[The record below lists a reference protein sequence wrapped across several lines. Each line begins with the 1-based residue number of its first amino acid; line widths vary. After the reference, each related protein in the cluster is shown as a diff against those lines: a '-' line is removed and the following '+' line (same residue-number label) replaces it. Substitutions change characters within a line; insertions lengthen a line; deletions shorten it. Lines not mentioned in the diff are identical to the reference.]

1 MHGSNRLGGNSLS
14 DLIVFGRRSG
24 LGAAEYV
31 SALPARPAVPE
42 AALASAAAVALEPLE
57 RADGES
63 PYAIHSELQTIMNDL
78 VGLIRRESEMKTALV
93 ELDKLRARAAQVS
106 TIGGRAYNPGWHLA
120 LDLRNMLM
128 VAECVAQAALER
140 QESRGGHTR
149 DDYPGMSPEWRKVN
163 LICSLNAGGGVT
175 LRQQPMEPMRTD
187 LLELFDI
194 AELMK
199 YMTEEELAG
208 LPGAAEA
215 GALRLARRR
224 HRLPLRPLAR
234 LLASCRRRARSRRQ
248 AKRPRGRQ
256 GNRAMSYQAV
266 LRVWRGDAGAGALA
280 DYQVEVN
287 EGEVVLDVLHRLQ
300 ATQAGDLA
308 IRWNC
313 KAGKCGSC
321 SMEINGRPRLAC
333 MTRMS
338 VFTPEETLTITP
350 LRTFPVIRDLVT
362 DVSFNYAKAREIPS
376 FTPPPSVK
384 PGEFRMQQVDV
395 NRSQEFRKCIECFL
409 CQNTCHVIRD
419 HTENEHAFAGPRFLM
434 RVAELEMHPADT
446 ADRREIAQD
455 DFGLGYCNITKCCTE
470 VCPEHIK
477 ITDNALIP
485 MKERVVGRK
494 YDPLV
499 WLGDKIGRRTAK
511 DTPKVPGKA

>member
-1 MHGSNRLGGNSLS
+1 MRNWPACLVPRLP
-14 DLIVFGRRSG
+14 RR
-24 LGAAEYV
+24 
-31 SALPARPAVPE
+31 
-42 AALASAAAVALEPLE
+42 
-57 RADGES
+57 
-63 PYAIHSELQTIMNDL
+63 N
-78 VGLIRRESEMKTALV
+78 
-93 ELDKLRARAAQVS
+93 
-106 TIGGRAYNPGWHLA
+106 
-120 LDLRNMLM
+120 
-128 VAECVAQAALER
+128 
-140 QESRGGHTR
+140 
-149 DDYPGMSPEWRKVN
+149 
-163 LICSLNAGGGVT
+163 
-175 LRQQPMEPMRTD
+175 
-187 LLELFDI
+187 
-194 AELMK
+194 
-199 YMTEEELAG
+199 
-208 LPGAAEA
+208 
-215 GALRLARRR
+215 
-224 HRLPLRPLAR
+224 LPLRPLTR
-234 LLASCRRRARSRRQ
+234 LRASCRRRARRRRQ
-248 AKRPRGRQ
+248 APRRPARLRRDAPRGRQ
-256 GNRAMSYQAV
+256 ESRAMGYKAA
-266 LRVWRGDAGAGALA
+266 LRVWRGDAGAGELA

-300 ATQAGDLA
+300 ATQASDLA

-376 FTPPPSVK
+376 FTPDPSVK

-419 HTENEHAFAGPRFLM
+419 HPENERPFAGPRFLM
-434 RVAELEMHPADT
+434 RIAELEMHPADT
-446 ADRREIAQD
+446 ADRRDIAQD

-499 WLGDKIGRRTAK
+499 WLGDKITRRTHK
-511 DTPKVPGKA
+511 DTPKVPVRGVRGD